1 MAGSRG
7 LGSDRTV
14 GTQLAVKVSYRSKT
28 DLVAEA
34 IKSMIHN
41 GELEGGDALH
51 QREIADRLGVSPT
64 PVREALRRLEAEGFV
79 LIEPHRPAVVVQPD
93 GREFYQSAVI
103 LGTLEGLGAE
113 LAAKRVTAED
123 IEALAAINRRLAAA
137 SDSAEIMALDRDF
150 HLRIC
155 EITGSQVLSSQ
166 LNLLWRTIHSG
177 PRPDILQE
185 EWRKQHEVII
195 DALAMGDCSEA
206 RDATNSHVLDAFKSF
221 APTEV

>member
-1 MAGSRG
+1 M
-7 LGSDRTV
+7 
-14 GTQLAVKVSYRSKT
+14 AVKVSYRSKT

-34 IKSMIHN
+34 IKAMIHN
-41 GELEGGDALH
+41 GELEAGEALH

-79 LIEPHRPAVVVQPD
+79 LIEPHRPAVVVRPD
-93 GREFYQSAVI
+93 SREFYQSAVI

-123 IEALAAINRRLAAA
+123 IEALVVINRRLAAA
-137 SDSAEIMALDRDF
+137 SDNAELTALDREF

-166 LNLLWRTIHSG
+166 LKLLWRTIHIG
-177 PRPDILQE
+177 PLPDIPKD
-185 EWRKQHEVII
+185 EWLAQHQLII

-206 RDATNSHVLDAFKSF
+206 RDATNSHVLDAFKAF
-221 APTEV
+221 APTEM